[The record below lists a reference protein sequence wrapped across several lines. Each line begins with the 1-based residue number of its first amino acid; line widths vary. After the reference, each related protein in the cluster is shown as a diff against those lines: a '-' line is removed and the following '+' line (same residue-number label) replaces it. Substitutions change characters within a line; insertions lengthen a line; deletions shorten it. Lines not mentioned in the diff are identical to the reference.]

1 MIVDALLAVC
11 GSITG
16 NTVTG
21 APMYTGATVTS
32 PNVVDLSQNR
42 DIGEGQDLYVRCQ
55 VTTAFAGVT
64 STQFQAVVAD
74 DAGITTNVTVVG
86 AGPVLTLA
94 SGALA
99 AGQRY
104 AFKLNPN
111 IGSLGRRYFAVQ
123 ALNVGTGSAGLVYA
137 DVGAEIADFKV
148 YARGFAV
155 L

>member
-21 APMYTGATVTS
+21 ANMFGSSATVTS

-42 DIGEGQDLYVRCQ
+42 DVGEGQDLFVRFQ
-55 VTTAFAGVT
+55 VTTAFAGGT
-64 STQFQAVVAD
+64 SAQFQAVVAD

-86 AGPVLTLA
+86 AGKVLPVATLA
-94 SGALA
+94 LGY
-99 AGQRY
+99 RD

-111 IGSLGRRYFAVQ
+111 IGSLGRRYFAIQ
-123 ALNVGTGSAGLVYA
+123 AVNAGANTAGAVYA
-137 DVGAEIADFKV
+137 DLGAEVADNKV
-148 YARGFAV
+148 YPSGFAV